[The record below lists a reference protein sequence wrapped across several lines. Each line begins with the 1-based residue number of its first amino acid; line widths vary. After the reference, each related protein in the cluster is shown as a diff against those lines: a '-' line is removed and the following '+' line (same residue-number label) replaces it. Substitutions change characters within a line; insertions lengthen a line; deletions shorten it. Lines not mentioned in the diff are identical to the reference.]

1 MRGAVRGAVL
11 TAPVALYLR
20 LAVAAD
26 LPRLAALRAEAA
38 AWIALEHGS
47 AQWSSPYDPQRGLA
61 LIARG
66 ATVVAALAPRGE
78 AVATVTLRPTG
89 SPRLWSGEELAL
101 PARYL
106 SSFTVD
112 RRYAGQGIGARL
124 GDWAAWRAAR
134 AGAGLLRVNVWS
146 DNTALHA
153 YYRARG
159 WRWVRTVAGSR
170 SGALFERA
178 TVAVAPPARVRE
190 ADGLRV

>member
-1 MRGAVRGAVL
+1 M
-11 TAPVALYLR
+11 
-20 LAVAAD
+20 
-26 LPRLAALRAEAA
+26 
-38 AWIALEHGS
+38 
-47 AQWSSPYDPQRGLA
+47 
-61 LIARG
+61 
-66 ATVVAALAPRGE
+66 
-78 AVATVTLRPTG
+78 TLRPAG
-89 SPRLWSGEELAL
+89 SPRLWSGEELAV

-112 RRYAGQGIGARL
+112 RRYAGQGVGARL

-170 SGALFERA
+170 SGALFERP
-178 TVAVAPPARVRE
+178 TSAVAPARVHE
-190 ADGLRV
+190 AGLLRA

>member
-1 MRGAVRGAVL
+1 MLNAAPDAARGA
-11 TAPVALYLR
+11 ALYVR
-20 LAVAAD
+20 AARPGD

-47 AQWSSPYDPQRGLA
+47 AQWSSPYDPERGLA

-66 ATVVAALAPRGE
+66 ATVVAALEPRGE
-78 AVATVTLRPTG
+78 AVATVTIRPTG
-89 SPRLWSGEELAL
+89 SPRLWSVEELAC

-112 RRYAGQGIGARL
+112 RRHAGRGVGARL
-124 GDWAAWRAAR
+124 GDWAAWRAGRSGAR
-134 AGAGLLRVNVWS
+134 VLRVNVWS
-146 DNTALHA
+146 DNAALHA

-159 WRWVRTVAGSR
+159 WRWVRTAPGSR

-178 TVAVAPPARVRE
+178 TAAVAPAGVRE
-190 ADGLRV
+190 AGGLRV

>member
-1 MRGAVRGAVL
+1 MLSPPPA
-11 TAPVALYLR
+11 ALYLR
-20 LAVAAD
+20 AAVPAD

-47 AQWSSPYDPQRGLA
+47 AQWSAPYDAERGLA

-66 ATVVAALAPRGE
+66 ATVVAAAQPYGE
-78 AVATVTLRPTG
+78 ALATLTLRPAG
-89 SPRLWSGEELAL
+89 SPRLWSEEELAV

-112 RRYAGQGIGARL
+112 RRHAGRGVGARL
-124 GDWAAWRAAR
+124 ADWAAWRAAR

-146 DNTALHA
+146 DNAALHA

-159 WRWVRTVAGSR
+159 WRWVRTAPGSR
-170 SGALFERA
+170 SGALFERPTDA
-178 TVAVAPPARVRE
+178 AARPPGVHETGR
-190 ADGLRV
+190 LRP

>member
-1 MRGAVRGAVL
+1 MLNSPAPLYVRAAQG
-11 TAPVALYLR
+11 
-20 LAVAAD
+20 AD

-47 AQWSSPYDPQRGLA
+47 AQWSCPYDAERGLA

-78 AVATVTLRPTG
+78 AVATVTIRPAG
-89 SPRLWSGEELAL
+89 SPRLWNAEELAC
-101 PARYL
+101 PAHYL

-112 RRYAGQGIGARL
+112 RRYAGRGIGARL

-134 AGAGLLRVNVWS
+134 AGAAVLRVNVWS

-153 YYRARG
+153 YYRAQG
-159 WRWVRTVAGSR
+159 WSWVRTATGSR

-178 TVAVAPPARVRE
+178 TATAKEPEHVRE
-190 ADGLRV
+190 QGPLRL

>member
-1 MRGAVRGAVL
+1 MTLYVRPAV
-11 TAPVALYLR
+11 P
-20 LAVAAD
+20 AD

-47 AQWSSPYDPQRGLA
+47 AQWSSPYDSERGLA

-66 ATVVAALAPRGE
+66 ATAVAALAPSGE
-78 AVATVTLRPTG
+78 AVATVTLRPAG
-89 SPRLWSGEELAL
+89 SPRLWTEEELAR

-112 RRYAGQGIGARL
+112 RRYAGHGIGARL

-134 AGAGLLRVNVWS
+134 SGAALLRVNVWS

-153 YYRARG
+153 YYRAQG
-159 WRWVRTVAGSR
+159 WRWVRTVPGSR

-178 TVAVAPPARVRE
+178 ARAAAPPHVHE
-190 ADGLRV
+190 AGRLRA